1 MSVDPIQVYISADE
15 RAYLRYQRLAQAGE
29 RPSSRDK
36 PNAVR
41 LQLADEQGFPHEG
54 HMDFVDNQVDPA
66 TGTIQGRA
74 VFPNPDGML
83 TPGLFARVQLV
94 GEGPYDALL
103 VPDQAIGTD
112 QAQRVVY
119 VVGDD
124 NTVKA
129 LPVVIGHRQGTL
141 RVVRSGLGA
150 TTA

>member
-1 MSVDPIQVYISADE
+1 
-15 RAYLRYQRLAQAGE
+15 
-29 RPSSRDK
+29 
-36 PNAVR
+36 VR

-119 VVGDD
+119 IVGDD

-150 TTA
+150 NDRVIINGLQRARPGAVVTPVAGTIAEPTAE